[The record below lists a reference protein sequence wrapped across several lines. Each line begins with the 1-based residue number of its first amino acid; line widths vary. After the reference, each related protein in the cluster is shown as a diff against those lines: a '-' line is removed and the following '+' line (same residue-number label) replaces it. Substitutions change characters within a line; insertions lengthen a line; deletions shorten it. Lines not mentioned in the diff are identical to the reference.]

1 MTSQNTVSCW
11 TTCGFLASVLMWRL
25 LNFPP
30 IKAKPHH
37 TAGIAMIAFTV
48 AFVGAGIGQMGLH
61 AFLSRV
67 HVKQS

>member
-1 MTSQNTVSCW
+1 
-11 TTCGFLASVLMWRL
+11 MWRL